1 MIETKFSQR
10 LKALLKLYNGS
21 IKKVAYNILCSAEWG
36 IQGTMKKN
44 LEKIQDFQIL
54 SFYMI
59 MLEWKAYEQNTFYL
73 ANDDDGCPIIKY
85 PSTVV
90 EQPVGKKT
98 LPECF
103 IRHFDC
109 KHHMNIE
116 PLLKVMGIYPVGA
129 DPDGIS
135 YMFIKD
141 GPTACDTNIFEVDK
155 P

>member
-1 MIETKFSQR
+1 MVETKFSQR
-10 LKALLKLYNGS
+10 LKALFKIYNAS
-21 IKKVAYNILCSAEWG
+21 IKKTAYNILCSSEWG
-36 IQGTMKKN
+36 LKDKMQSS
-44 LEKIQDFQIL
+44 LEKLQDMQIL
-54 SFYMI
+54 SLYMI

-73 ANDDDGCPIIKY
+73 ENDDNGCPIIKY

-90 EQPVGKKT
+90 EQPVGEKT

-116 PLLKVMGIYPVGA
+116 SFLKVMGIYPVGEI
-129 DPDGIS
+129 PDGIS